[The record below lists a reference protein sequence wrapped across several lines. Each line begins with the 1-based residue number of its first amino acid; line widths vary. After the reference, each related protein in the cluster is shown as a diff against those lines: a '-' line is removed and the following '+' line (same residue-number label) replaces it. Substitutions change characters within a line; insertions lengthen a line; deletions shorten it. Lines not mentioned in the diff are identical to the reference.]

1 MTIRH
6 VDRTGHPWTFDIDC
20 TPVQGRMF
28 ERLLLSARN
37 VGNREELTLSYL
49 AAVEENTAFRNVLE
63 HVVLSA
69 LRTWAETLT
78 NRHPA
83 PPVPPVSP
91 VEVRKSANVKPST
104 VSKTANV
111 TPFDV
116 NELLDVEDDGERK
129 PYYWEDF

>member
-49 AAVEENTAFRNVLE
+49 SAVEDNTAFRNEME
-63 HVVLSA
+63 HAVLSA
-69 LRTWAETLT
+69 LSTWAETLR

-83 PPVPPVSP
+83 PPLAPVNDT
-91 VEVRKSANVKPST
+91 ANVKPPT
-104 VSKTANV
+104 VNKTANAAPFNV
-111 TPFDV
+111 YDFITPDED
-116 NELLDVEDDGERK
+116 NERE